1 MKSSAALPGELV
13 DADERRMVILHFQKY
28 GFAADEPARQRP
40 LERLAVPQDCN
51 RQLGSGLAGD
61 VVDRR
66 VVGIGRHL

>member
-28 GFAADEPARQRP
+28 GFAADERRVSVRSNVSPFRRIVTVSSVPASP
-40 LERLAVPQDCN
+40 
-51 RQLGSGLAGD
+51 GD